1 MTKKTEKKDQKE
13 DKKEKVEKKDE
24 KEEKEEEKVV
34 RTAEIRQ
41 GPEIPDFQGYTNQS
55 EFVKIPINPHLFSGN
70 NLKIEANTNLLS
82 ILTNLQIHSSNMD
95 VFKGVKKVLLSS
107 LEHAI
112 VLTKSNSIITV
123 KCSGNYKTKGEFNCH
138 SKNEP
143 HKLKK
148 DEKVLD
154 FSQGKKDGEF
164 LMVTS
169 IGKSTAFFI
178 LSATKGHS
186 SRTLEDKDKER
197 RRQGDYRS

>member
-1 MTKKTEKKDQKE
+1 
-13 DKKEKVEKKDE
+13 
-24 KEEKEEEKVV
+24 
-34 RTAEIRQ
+34 
-41 GPEIPDFQGYTNQS
+41 
-55 EFVKIPINPHLFSGN
+55 
-70 NLKIEANTNLLS
+70 
-82 ILTNLQIHSSNMD
+82 MD

-169 IGKSTAFFI
+169 IGKSTAFYI

-186 SRTLEDKDKER
+186 SRTLEDKER
-197 RRQGDYRS
+197 EEEDRETIEAKSVIIDNEPFFVTIRQHDSSKFIYIYSTHSGKLEDLKKIQHFKFKDILH